1 MLLKSQLCLL
11 VLQCVTRR
19 LVKNV
24 SVLIGRKEHIFIT
37 VLITD
42 LYYGA
47 AKLSSRRLKT
57 FQAKLAD
64 FRKNHLAV
72 GVKLVSYNLV
82 DFFDILCL

>member
-1 MLLKSQLCLL
+1 
-11 VLQCVTRR
+11 
-19 LVKNV
+19 
-24 SVLIGRKEHIFIT
+24 
-37 VLITD
+37 